1 MIPGGESTTI
11 SICAAQSGLLEPLR
25 EFVKEAKGGRKSV
38 WGTCAGMILLGDEV
52 VGSKEGYTGLG
63 GVGIKVVRN
72 QWGRQVC
79 FLVLA
84 QRL

>member
-1 MIPGGESTTI
+1 M
-11 SICAAQSGLLEPLR
+11 
-25 EFVKEAKGGRKSV
+25 

-79 FLVLA
+79 FCSRSKVVKQTPDDSL
-84 QRL
+84 

>member
-1 MIPGGESTTI
+1 M
-11 SICAAQSGLLEPLR
+11 
-25 EFVKEAKGGRKSV
+25 